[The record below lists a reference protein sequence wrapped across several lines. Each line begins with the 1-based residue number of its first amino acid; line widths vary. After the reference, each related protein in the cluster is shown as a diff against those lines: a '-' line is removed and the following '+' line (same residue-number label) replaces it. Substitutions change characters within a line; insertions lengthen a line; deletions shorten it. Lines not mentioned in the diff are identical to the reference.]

1 MDMAEKTRAVVLRLI
16 KYGDSQFIVDLL
28 TESCGKLAFLVR
40 LSKSSKGKMKRQYFQ
55 PMMLLEVEFDYRS
68 GRALQKFIN
77 VGVAYPLAGVSLSLV
92 KTTIALFLAEF
103 LLYATRN
110 EPANKPLFGFVFESM
125 VWLDGSQGN
134 IANFHL
140 LFLLRLSLFL
150 GLEPNLKGKTSYAYF
165 DLQEGCFVKSVPS
178 HFHFLSVADALHMV
192 TMFRLNYKTM
202 HLYTM
207 SRKERNYCVEVML
220 DYYRLH
226 IPDFPELKSL
236 PVLQSLFS

>member
-1 MDMAEKTRAVVLRLI
+1 MAEKTRAVVLRLI

-28 TESCGKLAFLVR
+28 TESRGKLAFLVR
-40 LSKSSKGKMKRQYFQ
+40 LSKTSKGKMKRQYFQ
-55 PMMLLEVEFDYRS
+55 PMMLLDVEFDYRS
-68 GRALQKFIN
+68 GLNLQKLIN
-77 VGVAYPLAGVSLSLV
+77 VGVAYPLTGVAFSPV

-103 LLYATRN
+103 LLYATRS
-110 EPANKPLFGFVFESM
+110 EPVNKPLFGFVFDSV

-150 GLEPNLKGKTSYAYF
+150 GLEPNLKGQTSCTYF
-165 DLQEGCFVKSVPS
+165 DLQEGCFVKHVPS
-178 HFHFLSVADALHMV
+178 HSHFLSIADALQMV
-192 TMFRLNYKTM
+192 TMFRLSYATM
-202 HLYTM
+202 HLYAMT
-207 SRKERNYCVEVML
+207 RQKRNYCVEVIL

-236 PVLQSLFS
+236 QVLQALFV